1 MHPAGLNT
9 TAFEPS
15 DLAFL
20 QRIYDHLCNE
30 RGVPDDTLA
39 ATDLAANIIVLYQQG
54 VRSETD
60 LQSRLDTLMFQPS

>member
-9 TAFEPS
+9 TALEPS

-20 QRIYDHLCNE
+20 QRIYDHLRTE
-30 RGVPDDTLA
+30 RGMPGNTPA

-60 LQSRLDTLMFQPS
+60 LQSRLDTLMFQRN